1 MKCRIDVKSNKM
13 RYKFLSTC
21 CKITKE
27 CYGKSTRQNFFWLI
41 FLGNEAAH
49 ENCLEGSRN
58 DILDIIGLFDCYHSC
73 QHTKLVPLFSSQSG
87 GLRINSIRM
96 YELMYSIF
104 RVVFG
109 PTWRNLLTQE
119 TAQDYFPS
127 SCLLQR

>member
-1 MKCRIDVKSNKM
+1 M

-87 GLRINSIRM
+87 GVSEEILSECM
-96 YELMYSIF
+96 YKCIF